1 MDLSPE
7 RCTARADGTLG
18 GISLSTFSSA
28 HLDLWKGT
36 VVVKHKEARVTVES
50 GGPSLD
56 QKQFRFGDVSA
67 RISHFLIFASESPR
81 RKRR

>member
-18 GISLSTFSSA
+18 GISPSTFSSA

-36 VVVKHKEARVTVES
+36 VVVKHKETQVLQLNLGALLWTRSS
-50 GGPSLD
+50 GVLGTLAL
-56 QKQFRFGDVSA
+56 VSV
-67 RISHFLIFASESPR
+67 IS
-81 RKRR
+81 

>member
-36 VVVKHKEARVTVES
+36 VVVKHKEAHVLQLNLGALLWTKSS
-50 GGPSLD
+50 GVLGTLAL
-56 QKQFRFGDVSA
+56 VSV
-67 RISHFLIFASESPR
+67 IS
-81 RKRR
+81 